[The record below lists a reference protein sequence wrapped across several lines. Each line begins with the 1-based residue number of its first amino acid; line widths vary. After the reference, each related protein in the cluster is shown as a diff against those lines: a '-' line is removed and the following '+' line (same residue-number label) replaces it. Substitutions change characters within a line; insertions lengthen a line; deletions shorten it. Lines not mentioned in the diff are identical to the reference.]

1 MMADQLLKEIE
12 AAGITD
18 LSEKRSLVIKWVKGL
33 FPGVEVV
40 TTETLQQWMKEKP
53 EELIILDTRTSAE
66 FDVSHL
72 PGAILVPPEA
82 DALLEFFKT
91 RLAPGREEEG
101 PSKPIIC
108 YCTVGYRSSMAAE
121 LLGSYFSREAGKTC
135 MASPKIY
142 NVCGGLVAWAVERR
156 QMVDKQ
162 ERPTSVV
169 HPYSPTWA
177 KLLEPE
183 FRAEI

>member
-1 MMADQLLKEIE
+1 MSFLQSNYEDFYSNHFS
-12 AAGITD
+12 
-18 LSEKRSLVIKWVKGL
+18 LSHTSLSL
-33 FPGVEVV
+33 
-40 TTETLQQWMKEKP
+40 
-53 EELIILDTRTSAE
+53 
-66 FDVSHL
+66 
-72 PGAILVPPEA
+72 
-82 DALLEFFKT
+82 
-91 RLAPGREEEG
+91 PGREEEG

-108 YCTVGYRSSMAAE
+108 YCTVGYRSSMAAQ
-121 LLGSYFSREAGKTC
+121 LLGSYFSREAGKTF

-142 NVCGGLVAWAVERR
+142 NVCGGLVVWAIERR
-156 QMVDKQ
+156 QMVDRQ